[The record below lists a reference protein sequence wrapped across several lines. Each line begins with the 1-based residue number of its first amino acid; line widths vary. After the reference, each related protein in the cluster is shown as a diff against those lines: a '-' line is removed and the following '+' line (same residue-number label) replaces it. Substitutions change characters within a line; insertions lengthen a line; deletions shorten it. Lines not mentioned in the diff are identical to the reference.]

1 MSIDD
6 FDLKSLNFNI
16 QDYANDYNENKK
28 FDVKNLCLVT
38 SVDNAKYGMFVSI
51 NNFDADV

>member
-28 FDVKNLCLVT
+28 FDVKNLWLVT